1 MVSCSFCRVT
11 LHQPSGHSGSA
22 YFRFSGASFSLHV
35 PGSPDEYHPIMY
47 HSEHLDHTI
56 CAQPVDNQMPRP
68 HDAVLPLNE
77 CSRKSE
83 REDPNAGNTMNGP
96 APKAFR
102 SVCNRCHR
110 CQH

>member
-1 MVSCSFCRVT
+1 
-11 LHQPSGHSGSA
+11 
-22 YFRFSGASFSLHV
+22 
-35 PGSPDEYHPIMY
+35 MY

-68 HDAVLPLNE
+68 RDAVLALNK

-96 APKAFR
+96 AP
-102 SVCNRCHR
+102 
-110 CQH
+110 